1 MAVEMI
7 VGEVQQF
14 NGDDDGNRVSVGD
27 SNKID
32 VFSMGVLL
40 WTLWTLKQPYTSAS
54 NQLTPFSLMVQLVNG
69 LRPPLPK
76 DMPDPLKQLV
86 TKCWD
91 KDPEVRCAHPRPRS
105 SGATRLGGSYARACT
120 AVDG

>member
-14 NGDDDGNRVSVGD
+14 SGDDDGNRVSVGD

-76 DMPDPLKQLV
+76 DMPDSLKQLLA
-86 TKCWD
+86 KCWD
-91 KDPEVRCAHPRPRS
+91 KDPEVRCALVLPSPPWRRCALRWLLCSCVHRS
-105 SGATRLGGSYARACT
+105 
-120 AVDG
+120 